1 MFTGHVGQAWACY
14 MTELKYTDFDWVGEE
29 VGFSLLNWSSGF
41 GASYSDPDMVCAL
54 DIED

>member
-1 MFTGHVGQAWACY
+1 
-14 MTELKYTDFDWVGEE
+14 MTELEYTDFDWVGEE

-41 GASYSDPDMVCAL
+41 GSSYSDPDMVCAL